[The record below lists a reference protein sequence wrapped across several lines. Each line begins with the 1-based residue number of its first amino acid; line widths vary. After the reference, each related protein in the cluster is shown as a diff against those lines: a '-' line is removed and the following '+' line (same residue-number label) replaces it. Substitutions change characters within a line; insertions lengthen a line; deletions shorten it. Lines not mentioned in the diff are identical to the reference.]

1 VKRRKFI
8 TLIGSTVATWP
19 LPLRAQQAATPLIGV
34 LRVNP
39 QHVAEYFA
47 EPFRRYMRALG
58 WEEGRNIRFLF
69 AWAAGRNERLPAL
82 AQELVASGVDLI
94 IAFGDPGV
102 IAAQQASAKIPVVG
116 MTDDMV
122 GSGAVASM
130 AWPGG
135 NTTGVSILSTELDV
149 KRLELLHVFVPQARR
164 IGVLIDPTVTRDR
177 SQLEQAGR
185 VLDVEVAMF
194 DVYGRDEMPQALNG
208 MVSARVEAVNVLASP
223 ILTSARGLIIERLR
237 AARLPAIYQFPE
249 AADEGGFL
257 AYGPRILLCYR
268 HVVGLVDKILR
279 GARPAALPVEQP
291 DKFELV
297 LNLNTAAE
305 LGLTFSPQLLLR
317 VDQVIE

>member
-1 VKRRKFI
+1 
-8 TLIGSTVATWP
+8 
-19 LPLRAQQAATPLIGV
+19 
-34 LRVNP
+34 
-39 QHVAEYFA
+39 
-47 EPFRRYMRALG
+47 
-58 WEEGRNIRFLF
+58 
-69 AWAAGRNERLPAL
+69 
-82 AQELVASGVDLI
+82 
-94 IAFGDPGV
+94 
-102 IAAQQASAKIPVVG
+102 
-116 MTDDMV
+116 MTDDIV

-135 NTTGVSILSTELDV
+135 NTTGASILSTELDV

-249 AADEGGFL
+249 AADEGGI
-257 AYGPRILLCYR
+257 PRLSSANSYCAT
-268 HVVGLVDKILR
+268 G
-279 GARPAALPVEQP
+279 
-291 DKFELV
+291 
-297 LNLNTAAE
+297 TW
-305 LGLTFSPQLLLR
+305 
-317 VDQVIE
+317 